1 MSNNMFVPKKK
12 KILITKLFI
21 PNSRRGT
28 LISSTIRTIENNDK
42 KIMCLKLVMISK
54 QKCYKSVGIFHD
66 NVPVQKEMQS
76 THA

>member
-1 MSNNMFVPKKK
+1 MSNNMFVPKKKK

-42 KIMCLKLVMISK
+42 KNYVLKI
-54 QKCYKSVGIFHD
+54 GNDF
-66 NVPVQKEMQS
+66 
-76 THA
+76 

>member
-42 KIMCLKLVMISK
+42 KNYVLKI
-54 QKCYKSVGIFHD
+54 GNDF
-66 NVPVQKEMQS
+66 
-76 THA
+76 

>member
-1 MSNNMFVPKKK
+1 MSNNIFVPKKR
-12 KILITKLFI
+12 KILITKLVI
-21 PNSRRGT
+21 PNCRLVT
-28 LISSTIRTIENNDK
+28 LSSNIIRTIENNDK

-66 NVPVQKEMQS
+66 NVPAQKEMQS